1 MKSFLIAIMSFVS
14 IAIYGNTSDSMRIVK
29 LQAEVVNLKSILSSL
44 QQENSKLYYRYQ
56 MQATELDS
64 LKYIQNQQ
72 AGNMAELANKM
83 GADLTKANKKI
94 DDNVGTL
101 SDSISLRTWLAVCGI
116 IIAMALLGVVYFILR
131 KNILSGSSSID
142 KIKAAQEGLET
153 AQKAMQEESVKL
165 DGKLVELLESYLK
178 QSPTQ
183 EQDHSLILSIATEVA
198 RIEQNIAFMDTKVK
212 GVSNLKNRASAI
224 NATLKAKGYEIPRL
238 VGEKYHDG
246 DNMVPT
252 MELDE
257 ELPVG
262 TQIIRRVLKPM
273 VLYNGKMIQAAH
285 VVVAF
290 NE

>member
-101 SDSISLRTWLAVCGI
+101 SDSINLRTWLAVCGI

>member
-1 MKSFLIAIMSFVS
+1 MKKLFALLLLLITAVS
-14 IAIYGNTSDSMRIVK
+14 YVSANDSLKIVS
-29 LQAEVVNLKSILSSL
+29 LQREVSNLKASVSRL
-44 QQENSKLYYRYQ
+44 QQDSRTIQNLCKQ
-56 MQATELDS
+56 QTFNLDS
-64 LKYIQNQQ
+64 LADKQKLQTQ
-72 AGNMAELANKM
+72 DMVTLAEKV
-83 GADLTKANKKI
+83 GADLLETNK
-94 DDNVGTL
+94 NLQTSTNEL
-101 SDSISLRTWLAVCGI
+101 SDSINSRTWLTVLGI
-116 IIAMALLGVVYFILR
+116 LIVLALLGVVYSILR
-131 KNILSGSSSID
+131 KKILNGSTSID
-142 KIKAAQEGLET
+142 RIKAAQESLEN

-165 DGKLVELLESYLK
+165 DNKLVELLESKLI
-178 QSPTQ
+178 QSSTS
-183 EQDHSLILSIATEVA
+183 EQDHSLVLSIATEVA
-198 RIEQNIAFMDTKVK
+198 RIEQNLAFMDTKVK

>member
-1 MKSFLIAIMSFVS
+1 MRKSIILFLLLMTMCSYGLANDSLKIVS
-14 IAIYGNTSDSMRIVK
+14 
-29 LQAEVVNLKSILSSL
+29 LQREINNLKSRVSVL
-44 QQENSKLYYRYQ
+44 QQENDIILRMYQ
-56 MQATELDS
+56 VQAAQIDS
-64 LKYIQNQQ
+64 MMSVQNKQTGDIDTLSATMTATTIETRQ
-72 AGNMAELANKM
+72 RMDSNVSTLTNNINTRSWIAAAGIIFALCILAITYV
-83 GADLTKANKKI
+83 LLRKKI
-94 DDNVGTL
+94 
-101 SDSISLRTWLAVCGI
+101 SR
-116 IIAMALLGVVYFILR
+116 
-131 KNILSGSSSID
+131 GSSSIE
-142 KIKAAQEGLET
+142 KIKAAQESLES
-153 AQKAMQEESVKL
+153 AQKAIQVESVKL

>member
-1 MKSFLIAIMSFVS
+1 MRKNLFVITLLFS
-14 IAIYGNTSDSMRIVK
+14 LVAHGDNYDSLKIVT
-29 LQAEVVNLKSILSSL
+29 LQREVGNLKSAVSNLR
-44 QQENSKLYYRYQ
+44 QENAKLRASYQ
-56 MQATELDS
+56 KQVADFDS
-64 LKYIQNQQ
+64 LRVVQDRQDEAVEK
-72 AGNMAELANKM
+72 LAQKV
-83 GADLTKANKKI
+83 GADLTEANKKI
-94 DDNVGTL
+94 DDNTGML
-101 SDSISLRTWLAVCGI
+101 SDSIKVRTWLGLLVILFAIVLL
-116 IIAMALLGVVYFILR
+116 ALAYVILR
-131 KNILSGSSSID
+131 KRINKDSSSID
-142 KIKAAQEGLET
+142 KIKVAQEGLKA

-165 DGKLVELLESYLK
+165 DGKLVELLESQLK

-198 RIEQNIAFMDTKVK
+198 RIEQNLAFMDTKVK